1 LGRRDDNSDLL
12 PGTLHMMVLRTLQH
26 EPMHGYAIAKRI
38 RDWSK
43 GEIEIED
50 GSLYPALTRMVLKGW
65 LKAKPALSENNR
77 KIKNYELTVAGRKR
91 LQEESG
97 TFDKMI
103 RAIQLVM
110 RPS

>member
-1 LGRRDDNSDLL
+1 
-12 PGTLHMMVLRTLQH
+12 
-26 EPMHGYAIAKRI
+26 MHGYGIAKRI
-38 RDWSK
+38 RDWSN

-65 LKAKPALSENNR
+65 LKTQPALSENNR
-77 KIKNYELTVAGRKR
+77 KIKLYELTDAGRDR
-91 LQEESG
+91 LKQESG
-97 TFDKMI
+97 AFDKMI